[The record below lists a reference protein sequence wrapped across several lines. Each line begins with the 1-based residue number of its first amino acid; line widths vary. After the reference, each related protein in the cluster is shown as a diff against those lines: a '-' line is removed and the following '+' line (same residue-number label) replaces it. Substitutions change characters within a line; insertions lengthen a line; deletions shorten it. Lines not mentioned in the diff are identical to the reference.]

1 MKNVNNQCI
10 MRNYYF
16 IAAMVGLLLMGCSV
30 DNDEMNF
37 NNDQI
42 KTVNSVWEVDGCES
56 MIYEFH
62 SSLGEFIIT
71 NDNDNLYLNF
81 LANNGFL
88 IHDIRW
94 EVMPSEADLPINANG
109 INSSRLD
116 ERDKFDSGIA
126 YHGETVPISDF
137 GVNPG
142 YVIVA
147 AEVIFKNSLDQ
158 KFTAWVGNESEFR
171 NDSNY
176 LVYDICIPPSDPVC
190 EANAGADNSIS
201 YTYKEVDALVNTVED
216 VENLYKS
223 LLEEGVSRSG
233 TFSPTIKEI
242 VRFQAIEANRYGDF
256 VTIYTVTNQLN
267 GETCSDSVELTLTIT
282 R

>member
-1 MKNVNNQCI
+1 

-16 IAAMVGLLLMGCSV
+16 IAAIVGLLLMGCSV
-30 DNDEMNF
+30 NNDEMSF

-81 LANNGFL
+81 LANDGFL
-88 IHDIRW
+88 IYDIRW
-94 EVMPSEADLPINANG
+94 EAMPSEADLPINANG

-116 ERDKFDSGIA
+116 QRDKFDSGIA

-137 GVNPG
+137 GVDPG

-147 AEVIFKNSLDQ
+147 AEVILKNSLDQ
-158 KFTAWVGNESEFR
+158 KFTAWVGNESDFR
-171 NDSNY
+171 NGSNY
-176 LVYDICIPPSDPVC
+176 LVYDICDPSSDPIC
-190 EANAGADNSIS
+190 EANAGSDNSRT
-201 YTYKEVDALVNTVED
+201 YTFSEVDALVNDLGDIEA
-216 VENLYKS
+216 LYKT
-223 LLEEGVSRSG
+223 LLDEGVSRDG
-233 TFSPTIKEI
+233 TFSPTGLELL
-242 VRFQAIEANRYGDF
+242 RAFNRNPYRGF
-256 VTIYTVTNQLN
+256 TTVYTVSNDVGGVKCT
-267 GETCSDSVELTLTIT
+267 DSTELTIT
-282 R
+282 VTPD